1 MKTDDLKA
9 LGLDEEQIKKVFE
22 LNGKDIAA
30 EKRAVEKAEQDR
42 DAWKTRAE
50 TAEDALKGFEGVDVK
65 EWETKLEQY
74 KEKAEKAEKEAQE
87 QILKRD
93 QRDYLKTE
101 FDRLGIASERTRK
114 SLAAD
119 IMGEDGLKWKNGA
132 FMGLSDYLNAE
143 NEKDHFFLTEE
154 EKKQKEA
161 EEKKAKFTEP
171 KKEEVTEP
179 KDEPKPVPKIW

>member
-1 MKTDDLKA
+1 MKTEDLKA
-9 LGLDEEQIKKVFE
+9 LGLDEDQIKKVFE

-30 EKRAVEKAEQDR
+30 EKRSTEKAEQDR

-65 EWETKLEQY
+65 EWETKLEEYRQ
-74 KEKAEKAEKEAQE
+74 KAEKAEQDAQK
-87 QILKRD
+87 QILMRD
-93 QRDYLKTE
+93 QRDYLNAE
-101 FDRLGIASERTRK
+101 FDKLGIKSERTRK

-119 IMGEDGLKWKNGA
+119 IMGEDGLKWKNGT

-143 NEKDHFFLTEE
+143 NEKDHFFLTAE

-161 EEKKAKFTEP
+161 DDKKAKFTEP
-171 KKEEVTEP
+171 KKEEP
-179 KDEPKPVPKIW
+179 EPKPEPKTVPKIW